1 MKQPD
6 KFIGYRGAKEKPSAI
21 ILKNNN
27 LHVEII
33 INPSA
38 FSAKSDPAG
47 ISDIIVEAA
56 ITTICDHEDRRWS

>member
-1 MKQPD
+1 M
-6 KFIGYRGAKEKPSAI
+6 GYRLDEQKVSAI

-38 FSAKSDPAG
+38 FSVQGAVG
-47 ISDIIVEAA
+47 ISDIIVEVWQFPQFV
-56 ITTICDHEDRRWS
+56 ITRIQLLQ